1 MYLVTGASGF
11 IGKHLLDALTKRGQ
25 TIYCLVYPPAVAAF
39 RDLIDERWPSAREQF
54 VILPGDISQP
64 LCGLSQD
71 AVDDLGDKIRHMFH
85 LAALYD
91 MTAGMEE
98 SQRAN
103 VNGTRNACRLAEVLD
118 ATLHYTSSTAVAGD
132 YIGFFREDMF
142 DEGQKHK
149 NPYFLTKFLAEKLVR
164 DECQTRY
171 KIYRPGAVVGSSVD
185 GQADKIDGI
194 YYAFKL
200 IQRMRRAL
208 PSWAPL
214 VGFEGS
220 ELHVVPVDYVARA
233 IDAIAHNEDTTSNTF
248 HLTDP
253 KPKSFGD
260 ALNLICE
267 AAHAPRFDARI
278 DPRVLKLVPRGLVG
292 LLGAMPAVKT
302 ARREILA
309 DIGIPESVLPYV
321 NWRSSFDTRETE
333 AALARTDIRCPPLEE
348 YTWKI
353 WDYWERHMDPD
364 LFQDR
369 TLQGRIGGKIA
380 MVTGASSGIGEAL
393 AIRVAEAGAK
403 VLLVARSRDKL
414 VEVQQ
419 KIEFR
424 GGESLIH
431 ICDLSNPED
440 ADRLVRE
447 VLDEYGHVDLLVNN
461 AGRSIRRGVSH
472 SYDRY
477 HDFERTMQLNYFGSL
492 KLILGLLPTM
502 RKRKDGQII
511 NISSIGVQTN
521 APRFSAYVASKAALD
536 AFSRSIASEVVTD
549 GVCITT
555 VYMPLVRTPMIAPTK
570 MYEAVPTRSPD
581 EAVDM
586 IVDGIINRKKRV
598 ATRLGVFGE
607 VSYALAPK
615 LIDRILNTGFRL
627 FPDSPK
633 KGKEDEH
640 RPPGPEALAF
650 AHIMHGIHW

>member
-25 TIYCLVYPPAVAAF
+25 TIYCLVYPPAVADF
-39 RDLIDERWPSAREQF
+39 QDLIDERWPTAREQF
-54 VILPGDISQP
+54 VVLPGDISKP
-64 LCGLSQD
+64 LCGLSQGTID
-71 AVDDLGDKIRHMFH
+71 ELGDNIRHMFH

-103 VNGTRNACRLAEVLD
+103 VLGTRNACRLAEAID

-149 NPYFLTKFLAEKLVR
+149 NPYFKTKFLAEKLVR

-171 KIYRPGAVVGSSVD
+171 KIYRPGAVIGSSVD
-185 GQADKIDGI
+185 GEADKIDGI

-200 IQRMRRAL
+200 IQRMRRVL
-208 PSWAPL
+208 PGWFPL
-214 VGFEGS
+214 IGFEGS

-278 DPRVLKLVPRGLVG
+278 DPRVVKLIPRGLVG
-292 LLGAMPAVKT
+292 LLGAMPSVKT

-333 AALARTDIRCPPLEE
+333 KALARTDIQCPPLEE
-348 YTWKI
+348 YVWKV

-369 TLQGRIGGKIA
+369 TLQGRIGGKVA

-393 AIRVAEAGAK
+393 SIRLAEAGAK
-403 VLLVARSRDKL
+403 VLLVARSHEKL
-414 VEVQQ
+414 EAVQEA
-419 KIEFR
+419 IDFR

-431 ICDLSNPED
+431 TCDLSDPED

-447 VLDEYGHVDLLVNN
+447 VLQEYGHVDLLVNN

-502 RKRKDGQII
+502 RERKEGQIV
-511 NISSIGVQTN
+511 NVSSIGVQTN

-549 GVCITT
+549 GISVTT
-555 VYMPLVRTPMIAPTK
+555 VYMPLVRTPMTAPTK
-570 MYEAVPTRSPD
+570 IYEAFPLRSTD
-581 EAVDM
+581 DAVDM
-586 IVDGIINRKKRV
+586 IVDGIIHRKKRV
-598 ATRLGVFGE
+598 ATRLGIFGE
-607 VSYALAPK
+607 VTYSIAPRFV
-615 LIDRILNTGFRL
+615 DRILNTGFRL
-627 FPDSPK
+627 FPDSPRS
-633 KGKEDEH
+633 KGEKH
-640 RPPGPEALAF
+640 TAPGPEAVAF